1 MWFPHW
7 SSSEEDG
14 NDTILRSR
22 NFRVSV
28 AYRLGVPLFKGVVNC
43 TMCKQTI
50 DVYGDHATCC
60 ASTGDLITRH
70 NSIRN
75 LMDKL
80 ASEGLLSPIMEKKGI
95 LGPTSGRRPGD
106 VTIPLWSQGK
116 GLAIDESLQSEGRE
130 VVEPLRGLRRPTET
144 WQVRRQLPR
153 QELLV
158 RSCSIRDHRGH
169 QRGRREF
176 LAN

>member
-1 MWFPHW
+1 
-7 SSSEEDG
+7 
-14 NDTILRSR
+14 
-22 NFRVSV
+22 V
-28 AYRLGVPLFKGVVNC
+28 AYRLGVPLFKGV

-60 ASTGDLITRH
+60 ATTGDLITRH

-106 VTIPLWSQGK
+106 VTIRS
-116 GLAIDESLQSEGRE
+116 GLKAKDWQSTLQ
-130 VVEPLRGLRRPTET
+130 
-144 WQVRRQLPR
+144 
-153 QELLV
+153 
-158 RSCSIRDHRGH
+158 
-169 QRGRREF
+169 
-176 LAN
+176 